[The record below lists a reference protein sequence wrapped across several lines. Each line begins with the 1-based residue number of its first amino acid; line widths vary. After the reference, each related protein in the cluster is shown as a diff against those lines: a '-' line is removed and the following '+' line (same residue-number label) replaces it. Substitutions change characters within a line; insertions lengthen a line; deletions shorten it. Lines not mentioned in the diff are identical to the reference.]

1 MAKLVKG
8 GVANE
13 GEVRDIVGQLD
24 ASKSPTQRAQAI
36 QQAAEFMY
44 GRIQAVEDRGDR
56 VLGSMAPNISLMT
69 KEAQQNLRAAY
80 KLGGRELPNLR
91 PPGDLKSYL
100 R

>member
-1 MAKLVKG
+1 
-8 GVANE
+8 
-13 GEVRDIVGQLD
+13 
-24 ASKSPTQRAQAI
+24 
-36 QQAAEFMY
+36 MY

-91 PPGDLKSYL
+91 PPGDLKAYL
-100 R
+100 RQIHSGGTPQPETTDEQGRSLSAGASNDSDPLGLLK